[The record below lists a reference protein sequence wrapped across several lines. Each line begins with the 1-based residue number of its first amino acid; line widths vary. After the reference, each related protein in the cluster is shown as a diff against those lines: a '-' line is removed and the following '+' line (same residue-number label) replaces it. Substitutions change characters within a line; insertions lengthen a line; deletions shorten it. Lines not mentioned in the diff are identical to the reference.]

1 MAKLE
6 KLIDLWR
13 RNIVAWAE
21 SQFILPETGRP
32 IKLEPHQK
40 KILRLAFTPDEGG
53 RLPYET
59 VIYSAP
65 KKSGKTTIAALITLW
80 YALTQGRFNE
90 IYMLANDEEQAK
102 SRAFQ
107 DVARAVEANPLL
119 AASAKVTQNRI
130 EFSTGTFI
138 AALAS
143 EYAGAAGSR
152 HGLTVW
158 DELWA
163 YTSERSRR
171 LWDEMTPIPTRKNSI
186 RLVVTYAGFEGESEL
201 LWDLYKQGLAGERI
215 DEDLPIYV
223 NGRLFMYWD
232 HRPRMP
238 WQTPEYYAEQ
248 RKSLRTN
255 AYLRLHENRW
265 VSGESAFVDM
275 DWWDTCVDPT
285 WRPLVA
291 DQNLPVYLGI
301 DASVKRDSAAVV
313 ACAWDSHLKK
323 VRLVFHRVFQPSP
336 QDPLDLEDTLEAT
349 VLELKNRFSIREA
362 RYDPYQFHRSATTL
376 TKAGVNMVEFP
387 QSTPNLTA
395 ASQNLY
401 ELIKGGNLIAY
412 PDDGLRLAVQR
423 AVALET
429 PRGWKI
435 TKEKSSHKIDVVIA
449 LAQAALGAV
458 ESGPTNE
465 PLPPAVRRLFHSA
478 SLFGAGGPGSDWS
491 LEQDRKII
499 ASFRRTL

>member
-1 MAKLE
+1 LTKLE
-6 KLIDLWR
+6 KKLDLWR
-13 RNIVAWAE
+13 RDIAAWAE

-40 KILRLAFTPDEGG
+40 KILRLALTPDENGT
-53 RLPYET
+53 LPYQT
-59 VIYSAP
+59 IIYSAP
-65 KKSGKTTIAALITLW
+65 KKSGKTTIAALVALW

-107 DVARAVEANPLL
+107 DVARAIEANPLL
-119 AASAKVTQNRI
+119 AASAKVTQNRV
-130 EFSTGTFI
+130 EFPSTGTAI

-171 LWDEMTPIPTRKNSI
+171 LWEEMTPIPTRKNSI

-215 DEDLPIYV
+215 DKDLPIYV

-232 HRPRMP
+232 HQPRMP

-248 RKSLRTN
+248 RRSLRTN
-255 AYLRLHENRW
+255 AYLRMHENKW

-275 DWWDTCVDPT
+275 DWWDACVDPS

-291 DQNLPVYLGI
+291 DRNLPVYLGI
-301 DASVKRDSAAVV
+301 DASVKHDSAAAV
-313 ACAWDSHLKK
+313 ACAWDNQLKK

-336 QDPLDLEDTLEAT
+336 QDPLDLEDTLEAA
-349 VLELKNRFSIREA
+349 VLDLQTRFNVREA
-362 RYDPYQFHRSATTL
+362 RYDPYQFHRSATAL
-376 TKAGVNMVEFP
+376 AKAGVPMTEFP

-412 PDDGLRLAVQR
+412 PDEGMRLAVQR

-429 PRGWKI
+429 SRGWKI
-435 TKEKSSHKIDVVIA
+435 TKEKSSHKIDVVVA
-449 LAQAALGAV
+449 LAMAALAAV
-458 ESGPTNE
+458 EARPGEIPIL
-465 PLPPAVRRLFHSA
+465 LPGGAARDSKWRVGDYDYRRWF
-478 SLFGAGGPGSDWS
+478 
-491 LEQDRKII
+491 
-499 ASFRRTL
+499 